1 MTVDRQTDYLIS
13 LIHELR
19 KLPTES
25 EWVEFKHNHADHK
38 EIGEYISA
46 LANSAALLGKSTA
59 YLVWGID
66 DKSHEVKGTRFAP
79 SSSKIGN
86 EELENWLLRLLDPK
100 INFRFFSF
108 VAVGHIYFCAISP
121 RNAPG
126 SHFVHRRLYFKKNW
140 THVCL
145 CGIILAHC
153 QRF

>member
-100 INFRFFSF
+100 INFRFFLLPLKKNPIVLLEIDAAF
-108 VAVGHIYFCAISP
+108 PSP
-121 RNAPG
+121 R
-126 SHFVHRRLYFKKNW
+126 
-140 THVCL
+140 
-145 CGIILAHC
+145 
-153 QRF
+153 